1 MREVL
6 LYIYVYKYRSIE
18 NIYYI
23 KEYVN
28 IDINRN
34 CNSVILENPYKI
46 DFKLLFS
53 DYFSDDNEEDLN
65 NSI

>member
-18 NIYYI
+18 SVYYI

-28 IDINRN
+28 IDINQN
-34 CNSVILENPYKI
+34 
-46 DFKLLFS
+46 LLI
-53 DYFSDDNEEDLN
+53 YHKY
-65 NSI
+65 I